1 LKTYNKEF
9 YIGLTVWLLGVISG
23 YGMWLGDTQIAI
35 PFEGT
40 LGNIILVGALYSLF
54 LLGHLI
60 THEYFDF
67 FSASKRVKVYGVILS
82 SLAVLGLTMC
92 LFYAIV
98 ALFSTLLITQL
109 AQYIEKKKAYIIA
122 ILVPCLGISIDLA
135 YGRTLDYPVVSYPV
149 ILIYGTFNILALLA
163 HFHLIEEQRSRDE
176 TVQLFRELK
185 ATQSLLKATTE
196 RNERIRIARDLH
208 DSLGHQLTALSLQL
222 EVASH
227 IEADA
232 KNLHLE
238 QAKNISKSLLSDI
251 RETVSDIRRKD
262 ERELKVAL
270 RTLAIGIPNL
280 EVILN
285 MKLDESC
292 VDATQIEVI
301 FRSVQEALTNVA
313 KHSRADKCC
322 IDLDNDAC
330 FLYVAIKDN
339 GLKVD
344 FLTPGNGLKGMS
356 ERIKE
361 LGGNLTYLSSIT
373 GFEIQ
378 IRLPIFRELDMLAS
392 DRNGLDSGYKYCF

>member
-9 YIGLTVWLLGVISG
+9 YIGLAVWLLGVVSG
-23 YGMWLGDTQIAI
+23 FGMWLGDTQIAI

-40 LGNIILVGALYSLF
+40 LGNILLVGVLYFLF
-54 LLGHLI
+54 LIGHLI
-60 THEYFDF
+60 THEYFNF
-67 FSASKRVKVYGVILS
+67 FSGSKRVKVYGVILS
-82 SLAVLGLTMC
+82 GLAVLGLTMC

-98 ALFSTLLITQL
+98 ALFSTLLVTQL

-122 ILVPCLGISIDLA
+122 VLVPCLGIFIDLA

-149 ILIYGTFNILALLA
+149 IIIYGTFNILALLA
-163 HFHLIEEQRSRDE
+163 HFHLVEEQSSKDQ
-176 TVQLFRELK
+176 TVQLYRELK

-232 KNLHLE
+232 KDLHLE
-238 QAKNISKSLLSDI
+238 QAKKISKSLLSDI

-262 ERELKVAL
+262 DRELAVAL
-270 RTLAIGIPNL
+270 RALATAIPNL
-280 EVILN
+280 EVILTIN
-285 MKLDESC
+285 LDESC
-292 VDATQIEVI
+292 VDSTQIEVI

-313 KHSRADKCC
+313 KHSKADKCY

-330 FLYVAIKDN
+330 FIHVSIIDN
-339 GLKVD
+339 GRKIDALNV
-344 FLTPGNGLKGMS
+344 GNGLKGMA

-361 LGGNLTYLSSIT
+361 INGSLIYLSCDSGFDIQIKLPISRDLEMVTSECKGLSSI
-373 GFEIQ
+373 
-378 IRLPIFRELDMLAS
+378 
-392 DRNGLDSGYKYCF
+392 NKCCF

>member
-9 YIGLTVWLLGVISG
+9 YIGLAVWLLGVVSG
-23 YGMWLGDTQIAI
+23 FGMWLGDTQIAI

-40 LGNIILVGALYSLF
+40 LGNILLVGVLYFLF
-54 LLGHLI
+54 LIGHLI
-60 THEYFDF
+60 THEYFNF
-67 FSASKRVKVYGVILS
+67 FSGSKRVKVYGVILS
-82 SLAVLGLTMC
+82 GLAVLGLTMC
-92 LFYAIV
+92 LFYAII
-98 ALFSTLLITQL
+98 ALFSTLLVTQL

-122 ILVPCLGISIDLA
+122 VLVPCLGIFIDLA

-149 ILIYGTFNILALLA
+149 IIIYGTFNILALLA
-163 HFHLIEEQRSRDE
+163 HFHLVEEQSSKDQ
-176 TVQLFRELK
+176 TVQLYRELK

-232 KNLHLE
+232 KDLHLE
-238 QAKNISKSLLSDI
+238 QAKKISKSLLSDI

-262 ERELKVAL
+262 DRELAVAL
-270 RTLAIGIPNL
+270 RALTTAIPNL
-280 EVILN
+280 EVILTIN
-285 MKLDESC
+285 LDESC
-292 VDATQIEVI
+292 VDSTQIEVI

-313 KHSRADKCC
+313 KHSKADKCY

-330 FLYVAIKDN
+330 FIHVSIIDN
-339 GLKVD
+339 GRKIDALNA
-344 FLTPGNGLKGMS
+344 GNGLKGMA

-361 LGGNLTYLSSIT
+361 INGSLIYLSCDSGFDIQIKLPISRDLEMVTSECKGLSSI
-373 GFEIQ
+373 
-378 IRLPIFRELDMLAS
+378 
-392 DRNGLDSGYKYCF
+392 NKCCF

>member
-9 YIGLTVWLLGVISG
+9 YIGLAVWLLGVVSG
-23 YGMWLGDTQIAI
+23 FGMWLGDTQLAI

-40 LGNIILVGALYSLF
+40 LGNILIVATLYSLF
-54 LLGHLI
+54 LFGHLI
-60 THEYFDF
+60 THEYFNF
-67 FSASKRVKVYGVILS
+67 FSGSKQVKVYGVILS
-82 SLAVLGLTMC
+82 GLAVLGLTMC

-98 ALFSTLLITQL
+98 ALFSTLLVTQL

-122 ILVPCLGISIDLA
+122 VLVPCVGIFIDLA
-135 YGRTLDYPVVSYPV
+135 YGRTLEYPVVSYPV
-149 ILIYGTFNILALLA
+149 IIIYGTFNILALLA
-163 HFHLIEEQRSRDE
+163 HFHLIEEQNSKDQ
-176 TVQLFRELK
+176 TVQLYRELK

-232 KNLHLE
+232 KDLHLE
-238 QAKNISKSLLSDI
+238 QAKKISKSLLSDI

-262 ERELKVAL
+262 DRELGVAL
-270 RTLAIGIPNL
+270 RALATAIPNL
-280 EVILN
+280 EVILTIN
-285 MKLDESC
+285 LEESC

-313 KHSRADKCC
+313 KHSKADKCY

-330 FLYVAIKDN
+330 FIHVSIIDN
-339 GLKVD
+339 GKKIDSLN
-344 FLTPGNGLKGMS
+344 PGNGLKGMA
-356 ERIKE
+356 ERIKGIDGS
-361 LGGNLTYLSSIT
+361 LVYLSCNT
-373 GFEIQ
+373 GFDIQ
-378 IRLPIFRELDMLAS
+378 IKLPISRELEMVT
-392 DRNGLDSGYKYCF
+392 NEYKGLNSVNKCCF